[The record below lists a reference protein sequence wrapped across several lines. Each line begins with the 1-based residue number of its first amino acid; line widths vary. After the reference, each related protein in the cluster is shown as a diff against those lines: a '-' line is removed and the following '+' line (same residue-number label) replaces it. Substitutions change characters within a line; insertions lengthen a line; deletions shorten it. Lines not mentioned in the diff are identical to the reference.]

1 MFRQRP
7 FPFSVLILAV
17 LITFYSVGS
26 EFSLYWFYP
35 QFDFFLHILSG
46 LWIALIIL
54 WLAVAFG
61 QMSSLKDYRLK
72 SFLIAFVSAVFLG
85 VVWELIENTFQLSSV
100 FSSNYS
106 FDTSTDIFTDALGGS
121 IAYIYFVQKK
131 RNFNKPA
138 EVINISSNRGEIKKT
153 NQ

>member
-1 MFRQRP
+1 MFKQRP

-26 EFSLYWFYP
+26 EFSFYWFYP
-35 QFDFFLHILSG
+35 QFDLSLHILSG
-46 LWIALIIL
+46 LWIALLIL
-54 WLAVAFG
+54 WLAVVFG
-61 QMSSLKDYRLK
+61 QLSSLKDYRVK
-72 SFLIAFVSAVFLG
+72 SFLIAFVSVVFLG
-85 VVWELIENTFQLSSV
+85 IVWELIENVFQLSSV
-100 FSSNYS
+100 FSPNYYL
-106 FDTSTDIFTDALGGS
+106 DTAMDIITGALGGS